1 MLRNVKVQP
10 RFYSKKNNGTK
21 RSFLQHLQHIVFFT
35 IFIAPQISLDKV
47 SIEEKVVTG
56 VH

>member
-1 MLRNVKVQP
+1 M
-10 RFYSKKNNGTK
+10 SKFNQDFIQRKIMEPSGVFSNTC
-21 RSFLQHLQHIVFFT
+21 STLFFFT
-35 IFIAPQISLDKV
+35 TFIAPQISLDKV

>member
-1 MLRNVKVQP
+1 MSKFNQDFIQRKIMEPSGVFSKTCSTLFFLRYLLLHK
-10 RFYSKKNNGTK
+10 
-21 RSFLQHLQHIVFFT
+21 FLLK
-35 IFIAPQISLDKV
+35 KV